1 MKLYFDF
8 HCLGHNKLPLYG
20 RGKTWARSDIERLL
34 HKLTIDEFLMED
46 LVVTREDI
54 TCAYIKV
61 GAKGEDLICGRY
73 KVQYFLTEWRGEG
86 NLYVFLC

>member
-1 MKLYFDF
+1 
-8 HCLGHNKLPLYG
+8 
-20 RGKTWARSDIERLL
+20 
-34 HKLTIDEFLMED
+34 MED